1 MTNEEGSQI
10 ILTEKENTDV
20 GGAPHG
26 SARAPK
32 IYILY
37 CFMTLSVMLLTVAFA
52 ATELLSVFFSDV
64 YPDRLILS
72 KLFGADA
79 DSEMSFQEIILNQSF
94 GNLSVGQST
103 KDPPNVTPPDDS
115 PMGSQIGSAPSAP
128 QDTTMGDVSQK
139 EPESGSP
146 EDEKEGNS
154 EIPAGM
160 NAIISMNL
168 ALSEFGHDYIH
179 NTSSKA
185 PDISALKNFELS
197 TDLSSVY
204 PKNAPLVLIIHT
216 HGTESYSE
224 ESWYD
229 PSLEVAR
236 SRDKNKNVVM
246 IGRIIADILNANGIG
261 ALHSDIMHD
270 EESYGGS
277 YSRSAETVKKYLAE
291 YPTIKY
297 VIDIHRDAVIRSS
310 GELVGAAVE
319 TERGTSAQI
328 MAVVGTG
335 EDSTA
340 CPNYMGN
347 LALAQEFRRIL
358 NAKSKDLCR
367 PTCLRPSAYNQQY
380 SAYSMLIEV
389 GAAGNSIDE
398 AKLAAEYIGEVLTD
412 IIKAK

>member
-1 MTNEEGSQI
+1 
-10 ILTEKENTDV
+10 
-20 GGAPHG
+20 
-26 SARAPK
+26 
-32 IYILY
+32 
-37 CFMTLSVMLLTVAFA
+37 MLLTVAFA

-64 YPDRLILS
+64 YPDRLIIS

-94 GNLSVGQST
+94 GDLSFGQNIKEPSQ
-103 KDPPNVTPPDDS
+103 PAPPDDL
-115 PMGSQIGSAPSAP
+115 PIDTPLETDPSVPHDTPAG
-128 QDTTMGDVSQK
+128 DTTQK
-139 EPESGSP
+139 EPE
-146 EDEKEGNS
+146 KEPPANENNGNS

-160 NAIISMNL
+160 KPIISMDL
-168 ALSEFGHDYIH
+168 SLSEFGLDYLH
-179 NTSSKA
+179 NTSSKS
-185 PDISALKNFELS
+185 PDMSALKNFELS
-197 TDLSSVY
+197 TDLSAVY
-204 PKNAPLVLIIHT
+204 PQNAPLVLIIHT

-224 ESWYD
+224 GDWYD
-229 PSLEVAR
+229 PENEVAR
-236 SRDKNKNVVM
+236 SKDKNKNVVM
-246 IGRIIADILNANGIG
+246 IGQIIADILNANGIG
-261 ALHSDIMHD
+261 TLHCETMHD
-270 EESYGGS
+270 EESYSGS

-310 GELVGAAVE
+310 GELVGATAE
-319 TERGTSAQI
+319 TEKGTSAQI

-347 LALAQEFRRIL
+347 LALAQEFRRLL
-358 NAKSKDLCR
+358 NSKSQNLCR

-389 GAAGNSIDE
+389 GAAGNSLDE
-398 AKLAAEYIGEVLTD
+398 ARLAAEYIGEALTD